1 MRGYTG
7 CNTKISKCRALKKNT
22 PIFVVMNSAL
32 TITFLGTGT
41 SQGVPVIGS
50 EHPVCKS
57 LNSKDK
63 RLRVSV
69 LLSWANCNYV
79 IDCGPDFRQQ
89 MLRENVLKVDGI
101 LLTHEHSDHTA
112 GIDDI
117 RPFYFKQ
124 GNIPFY
130 AKKRVFKALHQR
142 FAYIFETEN
151 KYPGAP
157 TIEEIEIHKGSQLI
171 IGGKSV
177 VAIEAFHN
185 KLPVLGFKIDG
196 FTYLT
201 DVKTI
206 SEEEIK
212 KIKNTKVLVINA
224 LREEAHQSHF
234 NLLEALEF
242 IDKVSPQKAYLTHIS
257 HLLGFHDEVEKTLP
271 ENVHLAYDTLKI
283 KL

>member
-1 MRGYTG
+1 MKST
-7 CNTKISKCRALKKNT
+7 
-22 PIFVVMNSAL
+22 L

-41 SQGVPVIGS
+41 SQGIPVIGS
-50 EHPVCKS
+50 DHPVCKS
-57 LNSKDK
+57 NNPKDK

-69 LLSWANCNYV
+69 MLTWDNYCYI

-89 MLRENVLKVDGI
+89 MLRENVSRIDGI

-130 AKKRVFKALHQR
+130 AEKRVFTALHQR
-142 FAYIFETEN
+142 FGYIFEIED

-157 TIEEIEIHKGSQLI
+157 TIDEIEITKDTI
-171 IGGKSV
+171 FTIGGKQV
-177 VAIEAFHN
+177 IPVQAIHN

-206 SEEEIK
+206 SDEEIE
-212 KIKNTKVLVINA
+212 KIKNTEVLVINA
-224 LREEAHQSHF
+224 LREKPHQAHLNVS
-234 NLLEALEF
+234 EALEL
-242 IDKVSPQKAYLTHIS
+242 IKKINPKKAYFTHIS
-257 HLLGFHDEVEKTLP
+257 HLLGFHDEMEKQLP
-271 ENVHLAYDTLKI
+271 ENVHLSYDTLKI
-283 KL
+283 KV